1 MRIRAVAPSDLFQSE
16 HVYSSS
22 LLSIRCRWFRGVFFP
37 LRQIGQAGSHFR
49 QASPRPQRTEP
60 GSSAPFRR
68 TSSPTGSSCLG
79 CPWGCQRG
87 SGTQQRTGWTAS
99 TQRPPGAGKG
109 GRSRMRCKSVKYI
122 CVHEWISFPVISV
135 CVLSRFSCVQLFA
148 IPWTVA
154 HQAPPSMGFS
164 RQEYWNGLPFPS
176 PGDLPDPGIEL
187 ASLTSPS
194 LAMGSLPPAPSGKP
208 LLAVL
213 LYLPVSPSYFWS

>member
-1 MRIRAVAPSDLFQSE
+1 MRMRAVAPSDLFQSE

-22 LLSIRCRWFRGVFFP
+22 LLSIRCRRFHGVFFP

-109 GRSRMRCKSVKYI
+109 GGGRMGCLIYKSHPLTYTHTI
-122 CVHEWISFPVISV
+122 TCNACMCV
-135 CVLSRFSCVQLFA
+135 CVCS
-148 IPWTVA
+148 IPSVV
-154 HQAPPSMGFS
+154 S
-164 RQEYWNGLPFPS
+164 
-176 PGDLPDPGIEL
+176 D
-187 ASLTSPS
+187 SLWPYR
-194 LAMGSLPPAPSGKP
+194 L
-208 LLAVL
+208 
-213 LYLPVSPSYFWS
+213 